1 MATSQSDAVGARPSM
16 ADEMAKFS
24 GFTTNNGETVDAKV
38 EDLNPV
44 AGKNIS
50 SGERQAGATTVAEA
64 RAAKVAS
71 PAAVVKAAAAAA
83 NADEKPVKAAAEGTA
98 EADGE
103 ADGDDDKVVS
113 LADAKAMAATA
124 ANKRVGKAVAKQRAA
139 ERRESE
145 ALGRVQALEARFAAF
160 ESGKPLANG
169 KTDALTVKA
178 TPAINDSTAPD
189 PKDYDY
195 GELDSRYI
203 AALARHETRKEIR
216 ESQQAKEAKTAT
228 DEQTKSAG
236 EFKAALAT
244 FGVKGDEKYD
254 DFDEVVTQGAKDGVW
269 ALSATLGQ
277 LLLSSDVGID
287 IAYELAS
294 NPKEAERISA
304 LSLARQAAWF
314 GKREAE
320 LSSETDV
327 DEAKKPAKVENLT
340 PAKPIV
346 KVSQAPT
353 PIIRARGTGEKS
365 SVSGD
370 TTDFAAFEALSRNR
384 K

>member
-139 ERRESE
+139 
-145 ALGRVQALEARFAAF
+145 
-160 ESGKPLANG
+160 
-169 KTDALTVKA
+169 
-178 TPAINDSTAPD
+178 
-189 PKDYDY
+189 
-195 GELDSRYI
+195 
-203 AALARHETRKEIR
+203 
-216 ESQQAKEAKTAT
+216 
-228 DEQTKSAG
+228 
-236 EFKAALAT
+236 
-244 FGVKGDEKYD
+244 
-254 DFDEVVTQGAKDGVW
+254 
-269 ALSATLGQ
+269 
-277 LLLSSDVGID
+277 
-287 IAYELAS
+287 
-294 NPKEAERISA
+294 
-304 LSLARQAAWF
+304 
-314 GKREAE
+314 
-320 LSSETDV
+320 
-327 DEAKKPAKVENLT
+327 
-340 PAKPIV
+340 
-346 KVSQAPT
+346 
-353 PIIRARGTGEKS
+353 
-365 SVSGD
+365 
-370 TTDFAAFEALSRNR
+370 
-384 K
+384 